1 MLFHFE
7 RGSIMQFSMRNKLL
21 GFKIG
26 YLALRGRLFK
36 IDTLKE
42 NTRKIQGKYKENTR
56 KSGILLRDVELLG
69 V

>member
-21 GFKIG
+21 GCKIG
-26 YLALRGRLFK
+26 YLALRGRFFK
-36 IDTLKE
+36 IDTL
-42 NTRKIQGKYKENTR
+42 KENTR